1 MSIELV
7 INYAIEILGTGA
19 AFFLA
24 YRSFQKRRIQ
34 LGAEPTLPQY
44 FTRKTS
50 YWIGIALYCTF
61 MASVYFLLTWSWL
74 PLQPLVTLIV
84 ENLSTGELANLFKGL
99 DGSTLVPLIAAG
111 LFLFFI
117 SWESKFN
124 PFLILRDSIHDA
136 FAIPTKAVEVY
147 NALIT
152 SRLSDVD
159 DRLKSQIA
167 NRLLVPSIDPGDFEK
182 SSATVEYKWAHNC
195 LLFEQIQNYANQPS
209 FRRFFSEPS
218 LKWGTICISYNAMS
232 EKVAVWKESE
242 PHYTKTVTL
251 IKELDHLTGLLCRL
265 LASLVVFGSASE
277 NDIWATVKQLGG
289 NVHEARLKHTY
300 KYILL
305 FTAATAVGVI
315 VGREISVSLH
325 NTFIYP
331 DKPIAHFDDN
341 TLRWI
346 AYAIPMYV
354 LPIALV
360 FVSRTVAFR
369 RQREQANRYYGF
381 YMVMMIAGFL
391 VSTTVSAL
399 ILELTYYDRTYF
411 NFPESFVQHMR
422 WGILPALICGFV
434 AYRMDTPASES
445 ESLGRLITGAVLR
458 FFAWG
463 FVAVVIML
471 YATDD
476 MTIEEPNLRF
486 TIVGTSFF
494 VVGLLGAAARF
505 KTARSDEQVETW
517 RDNPLRALGLARE
530 EKKL

>member
-1 MSIELV
+1 MTIEV
-7 INYAIEILGTGA
+7 FINSAIQLLGTGA

-44 FTRKTS
+44 FTRKTT
-50 YWIGIALYCTF
+50 YWTGIASYCTF
-61 MASVYFLLTWSWL
+61 MAVIYFLLTWSWL
-74 PLQPLVTLIV
+74 PLEPLVTLTV
-84 ENLSTGELANLFKGL
+84 RNLGSGELGNLLKSL
-99 DGSTLVPLIAAG
+99 DGATIMPLIAAG

-124 PFLILRDSIHDA
+124 PILILRDSIHDA

-147 NALIT
+147 NALIA

-159 DRLKSQIA
+159 DRLKLQIA

-195 LLFEQIQNYANQPS
+195 LLFDQIQNYASQPS

-232 EKVAVWKESE
+232 EKVAVWKEAE
-242 PHYTKTVTL
+242 PHYTKTLTL
-251 IKELDHLTGLLCRL
+251 IKELDHLNGLLCRL

-277 NDIWATVKQLGG
+277 NDIWVSVKQLGG

-300 KYILL
+300 KYVLL
-305 FTAATAVGVI
+305 FTAATAVGVM
-315 VGREISVSLH
+315 VGREVSVSLH
-325 NTFIYP
+325 NAFIYP
-331 DKPIAHFDDN
+331 DKPLAHFDDN

-360 FVSRTVAFR
+360 FVSRTLAFR
-369 RQREQANRYYGF
+369 RQREQYNRYYGF
-381 YMVMMIAGFL
+381 YMAMMIAGFV

-399 ILELTYYDRTYF
+399 ILEFTYYDKDYLA
-411 NFPESFVQHMR
+411 FPESFIQHMR
-422 WGILPALICGFV
+422 WGILPALMCGFV
-434 AYRMDTPASES
+434 AYRMDTPASEL
-445 ESLGRLITGAVLR
+445 ESLGRFAVGALLR
-458 FFAWG
+458 FLGWG
-463 FVAVVIML
+463 SIAVIIML

-486 TIVGTSFF
+486 TIVGTAFF
-494 VVGLLGAAARF
+494 VVGLLGVAARF
-505 KTARSDEQVETW
+505 KTASSND
-517 RDNPLRALGLARE
+517 
-530 EKKL
+530 

>member
-1 MSIELV
+1 MTIDLL
-7 INYAIEILGTGA
+7 INYAIQLLGTGT
-19 AFFLA
+19 AFILA

-44 FTRKTS
+44 FTRKST

-61 MASVYFLLTWSWL
+61 MAAVYFLLTWSWM
-74 PLQPLVTLIV
+74 PLEPLVTLTVKNIG
-84 ENLSTGELANLFKGL
+84 SGELANLLKSL
-99 DGSTLVPLIAAG
+99 DGTMIIPLIAAG

-124 PFLILRDSIHDA
+124 PLLILRDSIHDA

-152 SRLSDVD
+152 SRLSAVD

-167 NRLLVPSIDPGDFEK
+167 NRLLAPSIDPGDFEK

-195 LLFEQIQNYANQPS
+195 LLFDQIQNYANQPS

-218 LKWGTICISYNAMS
+218 LKWGAICISYNAMS
-232 EKVAVWKESE
+232 EKIAVWKDAE
-242 PHYTKTVTL
+242 PHYTKTLTL

-277 NDIWATVKQLGG
+277 NDIWATVRQLGG

-300 KYILL
+300 KYVLL
-305 FTAATAVGVI
+305 FTAATAIGII
-315 VGREISVSLH
+315 VGREVSIVLH
-325 NTFIYP
+325 NAFVYP
-331 DKPIAHFDDN
+331 DKPLAHFDDN

-360 FVSRTVAFR
+360 FVSRTRAFR
-369 RQREQANRYYGF
+369 RQQEQVNRYYGF
-381 YMVMMIAGFL
+381 YMVMMMAGFF

-399 ILELTYYDRTYF
+399 ILELTYYDKSYF
-411 NFPESFVQHMR
+411 NFPKSFIQHMR
-422 WGILPALICGFV
+422 WGILPALMCGFV

-445 ESLGRLITGAVLR
+445 ESLGKLVTGAVLR
-458 FFAWG
+458 FLGWG
-463 FVAVVIML
+463 SVAVIIML

-486 TIVGTSFF
+486 TIVGTAFF
-494 VVGLLGAAARF
+494 VVGFLGVAARF
-505 KTARSDEQVETW
+505 KTARPNE
-517 RDNPLRALGLARE
+517 
-530 EKKL
+530 